1 MDVDIVINVQGD
13 EPFIDEVSLKKLID
27 VFENDPNKEID
38 LASLKVQMTEE
49 EEIQNPNNV
58 KVITDQKDFAMYFS
72 RSPIPFSRDQEI
84 KIKYYKH
91 IGVYAFRKSALID
104 FYYTPKTPL
113 EIAEKIEGI
122 RYLEVGKRIKM
133 VETQSAVVGI
143 DTPEDL
149 EKAKE
154 ILKNNE

>member
-1 MDVDIVINVQGD
+1 M
-13 EPFIDEVSLKKLID
+13 
-27 VFENDPNKEID
+27 
-38 LASLKVQMTEE
+38 
-49 EEIQNPNNV
+49 
-58 KVITDQKDFAMYFS
+58 ITDQKDFAMYFS
-72 RSPIPFSRDQEI
+72 RSPIPFAREQNFEVQ
-84 KIKYYKH
+84 YYKH

-133 VETQSAVVGI
+133 VETKSAVDGI

-154 ILKNNE
+154 ILKNNG